1 MKKNVTKKKEKE
13 NKKAEVIRCTECENH
28 YGEVNNYMVFCK
40 KLGFNR
46 STALRTCPD
55 FVKLKK

>member
-1 MKKNVTKKKEKE
+1 MKKNVTKKEGKKD
-13 NKKAEVIRCTECENH
+13 KKAGVIRCTECENH
-28 YGEVNNYMVFCK
+28 YGEVNNHMVFCK

-46 STALRTCPD
+46 STASRTCPD

>member
-1 MKKNVTKKKEKE
+1 MKKNITKEKKKK
-13 NKKAEVIRCTECENH
+13 NKTDEMIRCTECENH

-46 STALRTCPD
+46 STALRICPD